1 MIRCIVVDDEKPAR
15 EELAWMIS
23 RRGDFQVAATAEN
36 GIEAL
41 EKSWQTG
48 AQLVFLDINMPGISG
63 VQVAQELAKRENP
76 PYIVFVTAYDKYAI
90 KAFEVNAVDYL
101 LKPVSE
107 ERLEKSLEKIKRI
120 IDQRNLLETEKIDNI
135 IKEMG
140 MGRPSR
146 IVGYRNE
153 KLIPIETREILF
165 ISIEDKTTYVHTSKG
180 RFTINSTLSE
190 IYDRLKGEAFFRSHK
205 SYILNLDLIES
216 IEPWFNSTYNVRYKG
231 IKEGIPV
238 SRTYARE
245 FRERMNM
252 DL

>member
-1 MIRCIVVDDEKPAR
+1 VIRCIVVDDEKPAR

-23 RRGDFQVAATAEN
+23 QRGDFKVTATAEN

-41 EKSWQTG
+41 EKSWQTD
-48 AQLVFLDINMPGISG
+48 AQLIFLDINMPGING
-63 VQVAQELAKRENP
+63 VQVAQELSKRENP

-107 ERLEKSLEKIKRI
+107 DRLEKSLEKIKKI
-120 IDQRNLLETEKIDNI
+120 IDQRDMLEAEKIDNI

-146 IVGYRNE
+146 IVGYSNE
-153 KLIPIETREILF
+153 KLIPIETSEILF
-165 ISIEDKTTYVHTSKG
+165 ISIEDKTTYVHTSRG
-180 RFTINSTLSE
+180 RYS
-190 IYDRLKGEAFFRSHK
+190 FFRSHK

-231 IKEGIPV
+231 VKEGIPV